1 MDRLAHNEVYSK
13 MRVMDI
19 NARVRFMRAET
30 IVPVNEI
37 IATRRS
43 PRSYDESA
51 VITDQDLL
59 GILEAARWAPSAF
72 NGQPWRFIVG
82 KRGDELFKQIM
93 SSLGQFNQ
101 SWAQRSS
108 ALVLVA
114 AKTLKSDGSINAD
127 YQFDCGLA
135 VGQLVIETHHRGL
148 IAHQM
153 TGFDKA
159 IAQEVLSIPAE
170 LVPVVVIAIG
180 KQDAPEKLSGS
191 LLEREQAKRE
201 RLPLK
206 EIVIKGLPA

>member
-1 MDRLAHNEVYSK
+1 MRLEPNVVRVHN
-13 MRVMDI
+13 
-19 NARVRFMRAET
+19 MRAET
-30 IVPVNEI
+30 VVPVNEI

-43 PRSYDESA
+43 PRSFDVSA
-51 VITDQDLL
+51 EISDQDLL

-72 NGQPWRFIVG
+72 NGQPWRFFVG
-82 KRGDELFKQIM
+82 KRGDELFNQILA
-93 SSLGQFNQ
+93 SLVPFNQ
-101 SWAQRSS
+101 SWAERSS
-108 ALVLVA
+108 ALILVA
-114 AKTLKSDGSINAD
+114 AKTIKGDGSINPD

-159 IAQEVLSIPAE
+159 VAQAELSVPAE

-180 KQDAPEKLSGS
+180 KQDAPEKLSGP

-201 RLPLK
+201 RLPLT

>member
-1 MDRLAHNEVYSK
+1 MRLQPNVIKVHN
-13 MRVMDI
+13 
-19 NARVRFMRAET
+19 MRAET
-30 IVPVNEI
+30 VVPVNEI

-43 PRSYDESA
+43 PRSFDVSA
-51 VITDQDLL
+51 EISDQDLL

-72 NGQPWRFIVG
+72 NGQPWRFFVG
-82 KRGDELFKQIM
+82 KRGDELFNQILA
-93 SSLGQFNQ
+93 SLVPFNQ
-101 SWAQRSS
+101 SWAERSS
-108 ALVLVA
+108 ALILVA
-114 AKTLKSDGSINAD
+114 AKTVKGDGSINPD

-159 IAQEVLSIPAE
+159 VAQAELSVPAE

-180 KQDAPEKLSGS
+180 KQDAPEKLSGP

-201 RLPLK
+201 RLPLT

>member
-1 MDRLAHNEVYSK
+1 MQLLSIHAKVPN
-13 MRVMDI
+13 
-19 NARVRFMRAET
+19 MRAET
-30 IVPVNEI
+30 AVPVNEI

-43 PRSYDESA
+43 PRSFDESA
-51 VITDQDLL
+51 VISNEDLV

-72 NGQPWRFIVG
+72 NGQPWRFFVG
-82 KRGDELFKQIM
+82 KRGDELFNQIM
-93 SSLGQFNQ
+93 ASLVPFNQ

-108 ALVLVA
+108 ALLLVA
-114 AKTLKSDGSINAD
+114 AKTIKSDGTIHAD

-153 TGFDKA
+153 TGFDKV
-159 IAQEVLSIPAE
+159 IAQEKLSLAAE

-180 KQDAPEKLSGS
+180 KQDAPEKLSGP

-201 RLPLK
+201 RLSLA
-206 EIVIKGLPA
+206 EIVVKGLPA

>member
-1 MDRLAHNEVYSK
+1 
-13 MRVMDI
+13 
-19 NARVRFMRAET
+19 MRAET

-43 PRSYDESA
+43 PRSFDESA
-51 VITDQDLL
+51 VIADQDLL

-114 AKTLKSDGSINAD
+114 AKTTKGDGSINAD

-153 TGFDKA
+153 TGFDKDV
-159 IAQEVLSIPAE
+159 AQDVLSIPAE

-180 KQDAPEKLSGS
+180 KQDAPEKLSGP

-201 RLPLK
+201 RLPLA
-206 EIVIKGLPA
+206 EIVLKGLPS

>member
-1 MDRLAHNEVYSK
+1 
-13 MRVMDI
+13 
-19 NARVRFMRAET
+19 MRAET
-30 IVPVNEI
+30 SVPVNEI

-43 PRSYDESA
+43 PRSFDEGA
-51 VITDQDLL
+51 VISNADLV

-82 KRGDELFKQIM
+82 KRGDEHFAQIL
-93 SSLGQFNQ
+93 SSLVPFNQ
-101 SWAQRSS
+101 SWAERAS
-108 ALVLVA
+108 ALILVA
-114 AKTLKSDGSINAD
+114 AKTVKNDGTIHAD

-153 TGFDKA
+153 TGFDKEV
-159 IAQEVLSIPAE
+159 AQRELSIPAE

-180 KQDAPEKLSGS
+180 TQDAPEKLSGP

-201 RLPLK
+201 RLSLN
-206 EIVIKGLPA
+206 EIVIKGLPL